1 MLDGRLLNKLTGT
14 HEKDDS
20 KSDNDSDAARPT
32 PDSHT
37 TATDATRVQSTR
49 PRRNTTL
56 QSPTKAPPRK
66 MAGGGIY
73 ERLEGGLGPQRGPV
87 GRHNWKKYAII
98 AGLVIGVSWFAAPHS
113 EKYLWNK
120 DKGTNL
126 LSLCWRLTDSQR
138 I

>member
-1 MLDGRLLNKLTGT
+1 M
-14 HEKDDS
+14 
-20 KSDNDSDAARPT
+20 
-32 PDSHT
+32 
-37 TATDATRVQSTR
+37 
-49 PRRNTTL
+49 TL
-56 QSPTKAPPRK
+56 QSPTKAPPWN
-66 MAGGGIY
+66 MAGDGIY
-73 ERLEGGLGPQRGPV
+73 ECSEGGPGLQRDPV
-87 GRHNWKKYAII
+87 GRHNWNKCAII